1 VDGKTRLVSGAHF
14 LPLAAPTTF
23 EHEQGYVTS
32 VAYSPSLG
40 HWIALGL
47 LKNGRQRH
55 GERLRAVDLLR
66 SQETEVEICD
76 PVFIDPQGARLRG

>member
-1 VDGKTRLVSGAHF
+1 
-14 LPLAAPTTF
+14 
-23 EHEQGYVTS
+23 VTS

-66 SQETEVEICD
+66 SQETEVEICE
-76 PVFIDPQGARLRG
+76 PVFIDPQGVRLRG